1 VVSTEGAVYKAR
13 LRLGTVTIHKDE
25 ASGKYMSAICNIVFM
40 CCNITVIKFN
50 LNVACYMLQFV
61 TINEAVCTKPLQY
74 HIYGL
79 FHLSPYRAKPLRLT
93 ALLHPPGDSVTPALF
108 GMITIRH

>member
-1 VVSTEGAVYKAR
+1 MIGVEGAVYKVRHRA
-13 LRLGTVTIHKDE
+13 GAVTFHNGQ
-25 ASGKYMSAICNIVFM
+25 ASGKYKSALWNIVFM

-50 LNVACYMLQFV
+50 LNVACYMPQFI

-79 FHLSPYRAKPLRLT
+79 FHLSSNRAKPLRRT
-93 ALLHPPGDSVTPALF
+93 ALLHPPGDSVTPAVF
-108 GMITIRH
+108 GMITIKN